1 MKAYVTCLLG
11 IKQNMDIQNKKLILC
26 DLDGTLVN
34 TVHDITY
41 AMNLALQDMSLS
53 QVTYQKIQN
62 WIGKGTQQLC
72 IDVLQHIT
80 SDIDQQQELMKRY
93 LAHYEQSVCQYSQLY
108 EGVVDFLKTCHQQKY
123 ILACITNKP
132 HHLAV
137 ILLEHLHIEQYFKLL
152 LGGDSLQK
160 RKPDPLPL
168 HYAMQQFDISA
179 QQTLMIGDSKY
190 DIQAAK
196 ATGID
201 CIAVSYGYNHGEDI
215 QNSQPTRVVANL
227 NILLRN

>member
-1 MKAYVTCLLG
+1 
-11 IKQNMDIQNKKLILC
+11 MDIQNKKLILC

-34 TVHDITY
+34 TVYDITY

-72 IDVLQHIT
+72 IDVLKHVM
-80 SDIDQQQELMKRY
+80 SDINQEQELMTRY
-93 LAHYEQSVCQYSQLY
+93 LAYYEQNVCEYSQLY
-108 EGVVDFLKTCHQQKY
+108 EGVVDFLETCHQQKH
-123 ILACITNKP
+123 ILVCITNKP
-132 HHLAV
+132 YHLATV
-137 ILLEHLHIEQYFKLL
+137 LLSHLNIEQYFKLI
-152 LGGDSLQK
+152 LGGDSLQR

-168 HYAMQQFDISA
+168 HYAMQQFNIPT
-179 QQTLMIGDSKY
+179 QQTLMIGDSQH

-196 ATGID
+196 AAGID